1 MPLHALVLML
11 YFREMLENLWYQ
23 EVFQMLQDKHVAM

>member
-11 YFREMLENLWYQ
+11 YFREMLENQ
-23 EVFQMLQDKHVAM
+23 EVSQMLQDKHVAK